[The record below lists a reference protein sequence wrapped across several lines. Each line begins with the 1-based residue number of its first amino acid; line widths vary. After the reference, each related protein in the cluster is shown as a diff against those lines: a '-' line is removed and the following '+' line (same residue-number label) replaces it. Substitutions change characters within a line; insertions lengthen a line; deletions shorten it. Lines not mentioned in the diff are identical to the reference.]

1 MEQKPREK
9 RNEQYARQEGKL
21 TKNQIGVADNR
32 PTFVT
37 LINQSG
43 AAWNR
48 RLFRHFEIEFEHVCF
63 H

>member
-9 RNEQYARQEGKL
+9 KNEQYARQEGKL
-21 TKNQIGVADNR
+21 TKNQIGVADNT

-43 AAWNR
+43 AFWNP
-48 RLFRHFEIEFEHVCF
+48 
-63 H
+63 